1 MALNRVS
8 IMGRITKPLEMRQ
21 TPTGVSVTQF
31 SIAVDRDYKNNGE
44 RETDFYDCVAWR
56 STAEHICR
64 YFDKGRMIVIDGKL
78 QTALWKDKEEK
89 THKAVKIIVDS
100 AYFGDSKKEGGSAQ
114 SAGSYN
120 TGYPYSPS
128 ASPSPTSPPKYRQE
142 SIQEPTEEFPTMNYD
157 EDDLPF

>member
-21 TPTGVSVTQF
+21 TPNGVSVTQF

-78 QTALWKDKEEK
+78 QTALWKDRDEK
-89 THKAVKIIVDS
+89 THKAVKIIVDN

-114 SAGSYN
+114 GAGSY
-120 TGYPYSPS
+120 TSYPSTP
-128 ASPSPTSPPKYRQE
+128 PPTSSPKYKQE
-142 SIQEPTEEFPTMNYD
+142 SIQEPAEDFPTINCD